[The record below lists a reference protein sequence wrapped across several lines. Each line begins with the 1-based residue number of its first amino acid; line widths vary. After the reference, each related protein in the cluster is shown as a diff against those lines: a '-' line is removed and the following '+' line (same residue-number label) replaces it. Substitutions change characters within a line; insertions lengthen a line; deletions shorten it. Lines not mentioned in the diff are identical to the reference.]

1 MCGLHGGARR
11 TRAGAART
19 TLRGGVSAIGS
30 RRSTTSENVR
40 AGLLAAGTLAA
51 VLSITDAESAT
62 ADRCHARL
70 LLRLT
75 PDVPNPR
82 DPSFL
87 SALTANPLYEI
98 VWVEGNDT
106 TATVDLI
113 GPAIDYHCE
122 DEIKRIRR
130 DAHIMEL
137 KVLPPDSENDGTTGL

>member
-1 MCGLHGGARR
+1 M
-11 TRAGAART
+11 
-19 TLRGGVSAIGS
+19 SAIGS
-30 RRSTTSENVR
+30 RRSTASVNVR

-51 VLSITDAESAT
+51 VLCINDADSAIPE
-62 ADRCHARL
+62 RCHARL
-70 LLRLT
+70 LLQLT
-75 PDVPNPR
+75 PDIPNPR

-113 GPAIDYHCE
+113 GPATDYHCE

-130 DAHIMEL
+130 DAHIMDL
-137 KVLPPDSENDGTTGL
+137 KVLQPDSESDGPTSP

>member
-1 MCGLHGGARR
+1 M
-11 TRAGAART
+11 
-19 TLRGGVSAIGS
+19 GS
-30 RRSTTSENVR
+30 RRSSTSVNVR

-51 VLSITDAESAT
+51 VLSIADAESAM

-75 PDVPNPR
+75 LDVPNPR

-106 TATVDLI
+106 TATVDLF
-113 GPAIDYHCE
+113 GPATDYHCE

-130 DAHIMEL
+130 DAHVMDL
-137 KVLPPDSENDGTTGL
+137 KVLQPDSENDGTTSP